1 MLAARQCNLHDV
13 IAAAGKR
20 LRRMLLVRGK
30 RADASC
36 AAANLVAEHVQHA
49 PVIDAT
55 RQHPHKCWVHP
66 KGVTEASAAGTRQHD
81 HMDEHCEAAAHADG
95 LQGFGD

>member
-1 MLAARQCNLHDV
+1 
-13 IAAAGKR
+13 
-20 LRRMLLVRGK
+20 MLLVRGK

-55 RQHPHKCWVHP
+55 PAPAHVLGASQGS
-66 KGVTEASAAGTRQHD
+66 GVTEASAAGTRQHD

-95 LQGFGD
+95 MQGFGD